1 MIEKEKQNTI
11 YDISKKAGVSIA
23 TVSRVLND
31 SPKVS
36 RKTRDRVLAV
46 IKESG
51 YEPNAYARGLG
62 SGSMRTIGILC
73 ADVADIYLA
82 NAVSFL
88 EKNLRQN
95 GFNTILNCT
104 GDDYKTK
111 VRCMKAMEGRR
122 VDAVILAGSQYIES
136 TLSKNQYIID
146 VSRHIPV
153 MLLNGYIKSDNIY
166 CNLSDDYSAF
176 YDAAMELYEKG
187 CRKILFLYREIS
199 YSRNLKYKG
208 YCEALKDCRIESDES
223 LVLRCN
229 GKMEQIKSQLIS
241 YYKEGHEFD
250 GVLACD
256 DELAIGAMKFARET
270 GIHIPEELAVIG
282 CNNSVLS
289 ICSSPELS
297 SIDNKCELLCINT
310 VSSLMR
316 LLEGQEAVQKTVLS
330 TDYIPRGT
338 TKR

>member
-1 MIEKEKQNTI
+1 
-11 YDISKKAGVSIA
+11 
-23 TVSRVLND
+23 
-31 SPKVS
+31 
-36 RKTRDRVLAV
+36 
-46 IKESG
+46 
-51 YEPNAYARGLG
+51 
-62 SGSMRTIGILC
+62 
-73 ADVADIYLA
+73 
-82 NAVSFL
+82 
-88 EKNLRQN
+88 
-95 GFNTILNCT
+95 
-104 GDDYKTK
+104 
-111 VRCMKAMEGRR
+111 
-122 VDAVILAGSQYIES
+122 
-136 TLSKNQYIID
+136 
-146 VSRHIPV
+146 
-153 MLLNGYIKSDNIY
+153 MLMMLNGYIKSDNIY

-176 YDAAMELYEKG
+176 YDAAVELYEKG

-208 YCEALKDCRIESDES
+208 YCDALKKCQAELDES
-223 LVLRCN
+223 LILQCN
-229 GKMEQIKSQLIS
+229 GKMGQIKRQLIS
-241 YYKEGHEFD
+241 YYKEGHAFD

-256 DELAIGAMKFARET
+256 DELAIGAMKFAKET
-270 GIHIPEELAVIG
+270 GIKIPEELAVIG